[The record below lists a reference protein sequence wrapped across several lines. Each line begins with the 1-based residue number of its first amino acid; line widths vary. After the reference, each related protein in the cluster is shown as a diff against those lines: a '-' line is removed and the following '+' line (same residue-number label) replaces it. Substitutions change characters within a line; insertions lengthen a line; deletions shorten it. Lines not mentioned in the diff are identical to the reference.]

1 MKITIQTMLIKKVV
15 PPVLIGKIVPL
26 VTKEEIKRLIITTS
40 ISNVD
45 KLPQPQ
51 FLSGYGEH

>member
-1 MKITIQTMLIKKVV
+1 M
-15 PPVLIGKIVPL
+15 LIGKIVPP